1 MLAGDEPAL
10 LSNHRFN
17 MSETDV
23 CVNAVAI
30 KRVRN
35 LSACDHSV
43 LLNMSNALFD
53 A

>member
-1 MLAGDEPAL
+1 MHAGDGPAL
-10 LSNHRFN
+10 LSNHCLICLRL
-17 MSETDV
+17 MYV
-23 CVNAVAI
+23 LNAVAI

-43 LLNMSNALFD
+43 LQNMSNALSD